1 MYATLSL
8 SPAWMDVDRRNPSQ
22 RPGGGKLTARVWL
35 AVAFGLF
42 VAVWLFFRLNGY
54 FVR

>member
-8 SPAWMDVDRRNPSQ
+8 SPTFVDVDRRNPSQ
-22 RPGGGKLTARVWL
+22 RPGGQVSARVWL